1 VNSKILGGQGENCAA
16 AYLRK
21 KGYRILEQNYST
33 HSGEI
38 DIIAENG
45 ETLVFVEVKTRSSL
59 RYGTPA
65 EAVNF
70 RKRNKII
77 QTASWYL
84 RQRHMEHRPCRF
96 DVIEIYAT
104 GGLWTVRQIEGAF
117 EL

>member
-1 VNSKILGGQGENCAA
+1 MNSKILGGQGENCAA
-16 AYLRK
+16 VYLRK
-21 KGYRILEQNYST
+21 KGYRILEQ
-33 HSGEI
+33 I
-38 DIIAENG
+38 DLIAENG
-45 ETLVFVEVKTRSSL
+45 GTLVFVEVKTRSSL

-104 GGLWTVRQIEGAF
+104 GGGWTVRQIEGAF

>member
-1 VNSKILGGQGENCAA
+1 MNSKILGGQGENCAA

-33 HSGEI
+33 RSGEI

-84 RQRHMEHRPCRF
+84 RQRHMEYRPCRF